1 MRTRRIRLDSNTGT
15 SPRERDSGAPMG
27 CRGARGQRTPDAA
40 HAGMCHIQ
48 FNAAGPRTEQGD
60 APHGGGGG
68 RPWASWQAACPR
80 LERGGLQRRHA
91 RRNKAGRRNPAA
103 PGGFRRRR
111 SGARRRRAPDQLRA
125 GPKGTN
131 FEQNRQAIAPESRRT
146 EAGRFPTAAPAHP
159 DAGRGWKGEYA
170 PQAACLPGRGQ
181 CARDPPSRRAGE
193 GSGAGG
199 APRRPVAR
207 ALVAARRWQ
216 GVLFPPSGLRRRP
229 ENSNWPLK
237 RPQVGGKGVVVAAY

>member
-1 MRTRRIRLDSNTGT
+1 MHRIRPASGGACRRRRRRRCAQPCGPVRVRGAPPRTRTSRFCSKFVPAAVFKLARAHECAPGNKGEGRPPMRTRRIRLDNNTGT

-103 PGGFRRRR
+103 PGV
-111 SGARRRRAPDQLRA
+111 SGAVAVAP
-125 GPKGTN
+125 G
-131 FEQNRQAIAPESRRT
+131 
-146 EAGRFPTAAPAHP
+146 
-159 DAGRGWKGEYA
+159 
-170 PQAACLPGRGQ
+170 
-181 CARDPPSRRAGE
+181 
-193 GSGAGG
+193 GG
-199 APRRPVAR
+199 ARPI
-207 ALVAARRWQ
+207 
-216 GVLFPPSGLRRRP
+216 
-229 ENSNWPLK
+229 N
-237 RPQVGGKGVVVAAY
+237 